1 MEGRVLCRQFMAA
14 VEKQQYEDTDQI
26 NNDIIIKFFL
36 FCRVRRDDALG
47 FSFLRP
53 FTSVLSHFK
62 AKDGI
67 SIHKESKTA

>member
-1 MEGRVLCRQFMAA
+1 MAS

-36 FCRVRRDDALG
+36 FFYRVRRDDALG

-67 SIHKESKTA
+67 SIHKEYKST